1 MAADILTRHEEQ
13 LGQIVSEIREIN
25 SHHGQPASSSST
37 LSQMLYNVEQQRSDL
52 PIEILLEEQKRETRL
67 VLGFAIIVIPIVVAC
82 MNKML

>member
-25 SHHGQPASSSST
+25 SHHGQPASSST

-52 PIEILLEEQKRETRL
+52 SIEILLEEQKRETRL

>member
-25 SHHGQPASSSST
+25 SHHGQPASSST

>member
-25 SHHGQPASSSST
+25 SHHGQPASST